1 MTFFAKYA
9 VFSKTNAG
17 FSTFPTALRWLRLR
31 LLRLRLLKLLMLLIK
46 DLMHINCNETG
57 NKTII
62 IIINIIV
69 QIDRTQQMQ
78 MAEPLF
84 LLTGAVL

>member
-1 MTFFAKYA
+1 
-9 VFSKTNAG
+9 
-17 FSTFPTALRWLRLR
+17 
-31 LLRLRLLKLLMLLIK
+31 
-46 DLMHINCNETG
+46 MHINCNETG

-84 LLTGAVL
+84 LLTGAVLYY